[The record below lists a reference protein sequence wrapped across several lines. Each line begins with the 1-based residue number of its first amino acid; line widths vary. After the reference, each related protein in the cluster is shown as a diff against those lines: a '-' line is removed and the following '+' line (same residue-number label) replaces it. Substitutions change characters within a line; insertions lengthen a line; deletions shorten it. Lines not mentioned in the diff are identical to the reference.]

1 LFPSQFFVLS
11 FSTGQKSQQVK
22 NKIGVFLKLGQAIS
36 IGTEGIQIVEIHNIP
51 QITLIIGPLVGVNVR
66 KTS

>member
-1 LFPSQFFVLS
+1 
-11 FSTGQKSQQVK
+11 
-22 NKIGVFLKLGQAIS
+22 LGQAIS

-51 QITLIIGPLVGVNVR
+51 QITLIIGPLVSVNVR